1 MKELVERFKYIDP
14 KLARQLLDSISK
26 MEYSKNG
33 IDRRAYLFDEYVLL
47 TTNRLK
53 LRNMSFLDEDLLYFE
68 KIIDT
73 LQELYISGVSV
84 VPILGYCY
92 DPMSANGDGFIF
104 ESRAKGEELYDDAIL
119 SRFQRWAQKDLDN
132 VYLKSDV
139 TNEEAVSYLLERT
152 KIISQVP
159 QVHFDKFVSDMIRIL
174 EKDILI
180 DFNGQSNFFYVSE
193 TGFQFIDLD
202 SHNDFVYG
210 LTKEK
215 IDIEKIVSVS
225 AFVPCHYA
233 ENSQIRSN
241 VALDSMAISCVC
253 DEDQQDIKY
262 NNLVIFKKC
271 IKALE
276 NNAIS
281 KSVIEDVMNRL
292 RVYGQ

>member
-1 MKELVERFKYIDP
+1 MRELVERFKYIDP
-14 KLARQLLDSISK
+14 KLARKLLDSISR

-33 IDRRAYLFDEYVLL
+33 IDRKAYLFDEYVLL

-53 LRNMSFLDEDLLYFE
+53 LRNMGFLDEDLLYFE

-73 LQELYISGVSV
+73 LQELNISGVSV

-92 DPMSANGDGFIF
+92 DPMSANGDGFII
-104 ESRAKGEELYDDAIL
+104 ESRAEGEELYDDAIL

-139 TNEEAVSYLLERT
+139 TDEESVSYLLERT
-152 KIISQVP
+152 KIIAQVP
-159 QVHFDKFVSDMIRIL
+159 QVHFDKFVSDMIQIL

-180 DFNGQSNFFYVSE
+180 DFNGQSNFFYDSK

-215 IDIEKIVSVS
+215 IDIEKIVSFGV
-225 AFVPCHYA
+225 FVPCHYA
-233 ENSQIRSN
+233 ENSQIRSS
-241 VALDSMAISCVC
+241 VALDSKALSWVS
-253 DEDQQDIKY
+253 EKELQVLKQY
-262 NNLVIFKKC
+262 NLLIFEKC
-271 IKALE
+271 IEALK

>member
-1 MKELVERFKYIDP
+1 MQELIEKFKYIDS
-14 KLARQLLDSISK
+14 KVARELLDSISK
-26 MEYSKNG
+26 MKYSKNG
-33 IDRRAYLFDEYVLL
+33 IDRKAYLFDKYVLL

-53 LRNMSFLDEDLLYFE
+53 LRNMSFLDEELFYFD

-73 LQELYISGVSV
+73 LQELYISGISV

-92 DPMSANGDGFIF
+92 DSMSINGDGIIF

-119 SRFQRWAQKDLDN
+119 SRFQRWAQKDPGN

-139 TNEEAVSYLLERT
+139 TNEEAILYLKERT
-152 KIISQVP
+152 QTISQVS
-159 QVHFDKFVSDMIRIL
+159 QVEFDKFVSDMIQIL
-174 EKDILI
+174 KKDILI
-180 DFNGQSNFFYVSE
+180 DFNGQSNFFYDSK

-215 IDIEKIVSVS
+215 VDIEKIISIG
-225 AFVPCHYA
+225 AFVPCHYS
-233 ENSQIRSN
+233 ENSQIQSN

-253 DEDQQDIKY
+253 EEDQQDIKY
-262 NNLVIFKKC
+262 NNLVIFEKC